1 MTKWFG
7 SSRAFCYCY
16 GYFRSIVMVKME
28 TLVRFFF
35 VAATL
40 VALSLVQGVQRN
52 LPSPVKISLLSINSS
67 PPHRDRHAAGLYPSA
82 YATCGA
88 TARAH
93 ALCAPRGHLS
103 WTDGRVTHGLSTLV
117 LQKLFLVQTFPTPA
131 PASSVLSTCAHI
143 YLGTARW

>member
-1 MTKWFG
+1 M
-7 SSRAFCYCY
+7 
-16 GYFRSIVMVKME
+16 
-28 TLVRFFF
+28 RFFF

-40 VALSLVQGVQRN
+40 VALSLDQGVHRDVRTPVKN
-52 LPSPVKISLLSINSS
+52 ITSSPTTSPPSP
-67 PPHRDRHAAGLYPSA
+67 RDTYAAGIYQSA

-88 TARAH
+88 PAREH
-93 ALCAPRGHLS
+93 ALCLPRGHLS

-117 LQKLFLVQTFPTPA
+117 VPKLFLVQTFPTPA